1 MTSAE
6 AIRIALEAGEPHES
20 REYRITATEASPT
33 LLRLKLTR
41 LIGLAE
47 RSHETHATFSEGC
60 DRDMFKQQ
68 CARAW
73 QWLADQHRVA
83 RQETGI

>member
-6 AIRIALEAGEPHES
+6 AIRIALEAGEPYET
-20 REYRITATEASPT
+20 REYRITAVESSPHV
-33 LLRLKLTR
+33 LELKLTR
-41 LIGLAE
+41 MIGLAE
-47 RSHETHATFSEGC
+47 RSQKTHATFSEHG
-60 DRDMFKQQ
+60 DVDMFKQQ

-73 QWLADQHRVA
+73 QWLVDQHRLS